1 MKRNI
6 ILIVDDDPGVR
17 KISELWI
24 KTYFPDN
31 EVLLASGVDEAIE
44 ILQNQPIHVVISDWA
59 MPEPDD
65 GFVLAGK
72 LEEYGFDMDQFLLT
86 SGELSAG
93 ELPEG
98 IDIQFVPKGDL
109 DGLKAWCGD
118 HIEPYQHV
126 RHKNNEMRTLLVI
139 DDDELVRETFLTWV
153 SHTFPTLEVETAET
167 LEQITESIGK
177 VPSPYAVITDYD
189 LGDFDANSVWKLLKE
204 SWGESKANEDIV
216 VVSGLERE
224 DIGSMSFIGKG
235 NLQAISS
242 WIEEKFY

>member
-1 MKRNI
+1 
-6 ILIVDDDPGVR
+6 
-17 KISELWI
+17 
-24 KTYFPDN
+24 
-31 EVLLASGVDEAIE
+31 
-44 ILQNQPIHVVISDWA
+44 

-167 LEQITESIGK
+167 LEQVTESIGK